1 MDSVICAR
9 DGEGAVGH
17 YERADPVVG
26 SGQFRRAIVQ
36 TEPDSMR
43 EQQVGE
49 VICEGVWDLGQYD
62 LEGRWA
68 RRGGKETGLNG

>member
-36 TEPDSMR
+36 TEPESM
-43 EQQVGE
+43 
-49 VICEGVWDLGQYD
+49 
-62 LEGRWA
+62 
-68 RRGGKETGLNG
+68 GGSSKWVR